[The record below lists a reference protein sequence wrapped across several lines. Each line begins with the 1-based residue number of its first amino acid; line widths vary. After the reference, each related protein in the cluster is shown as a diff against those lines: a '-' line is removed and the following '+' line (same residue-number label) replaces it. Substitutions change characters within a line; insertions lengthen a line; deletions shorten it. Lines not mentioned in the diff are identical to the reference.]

1 MYLTNLSLKRSVFA
15 TVTILA
21 LVVLGFLSYF
31 GLNINDYPE
40 VEFPYV
46 AVTIIQQGASPEQI
60 ESKIALKVEEAIGQI
75 SGIKHIYSIVNE
87 GVSMT
92 WAEFTLETPS
102 AVAAQDVRDKLSTI
116 RGDLPQDIEE
126 PVIARF
132 DPMAVPIM
140 SLAVTGDISL
150 REITA
155 IVEDQVK
162 RPLEAVKGVGAVNM
176 YGDEE
181 REIQIQLDK
190 EKMALYGLTTVEI
203 LDSLRSENLDIPG
216 GKLSDE
222 GREIT
227 LRTAGN
233 MVRVEDFA
241 NLPVA
246 RRSGVQLYVK
256 DVARVVDGTKEKSSL
271 ALYQGKQTIGLDII
285 KQSGT
290 NTVKVAD
297 TVRKTVEE
305 LQKGL
310 PHGVK
315 VNIVTDN
322 SSFIRESVQ
331 DVFRTIIE
339 GSILAVLTVF
349 VFLRNWRSTAISAV
363 SIPTS
368 IITTFFMMRA
378 LNFSLNYLS
387 LMALSLSVGLLIDD
401 AIVVIE
407 NITRHMSQGKSALT
421 AAKEATT
428 EIGLAVTATSLTI
441 VAVFLP
447 VAGMTGIIGQFFKQ
461 FGLTV
466 VCAVLMSLLV
476 SFTLVPLMSSRVL
489 KQEEPRIRGPVGV
502 FLGWF
507 NKGLNFI
514 TGCYAQLLKG
524 VLRHRWL
531 TLGLATVLFVGSLM
545 MVGFLGSSFIPSAD
559 IGQLNVSAQLDSGLS
574 LEAAENITVEMEKA
588 VRSLPE
594 VVSTY
599 SKVKADNVNMFV
611 ELVDKKERQRS
622 VGDIARDL
630 REKFKSF
637 AGIQVAINTNS
648 GIDSAKTVEWYLLG
662 QDDTLLQGYAEKA
675 LQVAASIPGAVDVA
689 SSYKP
694 GKAES
699 KIEIKHDLAADL
711 GISTGQV
718 ADTLYTLF
726 SGTVV
731 GQFEEG
737 EDRFDVRV
745 RLQDANRKNI
755 DDLSNI
761 YLPSRYAGANGENPM
776 IPLDQVTEKVFNTS
790 SSEILR
796 YDRTKEILISA
807 NLDGISL
814 GEFNKLFNEK
824 FAQEVHMPAG
834 YRIFAGGESELM
846 GDTFSSMGMAIFTAV
861 LFIFFI
867 LAAQFESYIDPFAI
881 MLSLPL
887 AIIGAVLGLWVMGSD
902 LSLMSM
908 IGIIMLMG
916 LVTKNAILLVD
927 FAKQQRAKGVERSEA
942 LLKAAVTRLRPIM
955 MTTVA
960 MIFGMMPLALALG
973 KGAES
978 RAPMAHAIIGGLITS
993 TLLTLVV
1000 VPVIYTILD
1009 DLKNWGR
1016 KHLRK
1021 KSPARQNA
1029 VKEL

>member
-1 MYLTNLSLKRSVFA
+1 MFLTNLSIKRPVFA

-21 LVVLGFLSYF
+21 LVMLGLLSCF

-40 VEFPYV
+40 LEFPYV
-46 AVTIIQQGASPEQI
+46 GVTIVQPGASPGQI

-75 SGIKHIYSIVNE
+75 SGIKHIYTVVNE

-92 WAEFTLETPS
+92 WAEFSLETPS
-102 AVAAQDVRDKLSTI
+102 MVAAQDVRDKLSTI

-126 PVIARF
+126 PVITRF

-150 REITA
+150 KEISA
-155 IVEDQVK
+155 IVEDKVK
-162 RPLEAVKGVGAVNM
+162 RPLQAVKGVGAVNL
-176 YGDEE
+176 YGEQE

-190 EKMALYGLTTVEI
+190 EKMALYGLTTTEV
-203 LDSLRSENLDIPG
+203 LDSLTSENMDIPG
-216 GKLSDE
+216 GKLSE
-222 GREIT
+222 GGREIT

-233 MVRVEDFA
+233 IRRVEDFT
-241 NLPVA
+241 NLPLA
-246 RRSGVQLYVK
+246 RRSGVQIYVK
-256 DVARVVDGTKEKSSL
+256 DVATIKDGVKDPSSL

-297 TVRKTVEE
+297 TVRQTVNE
-305 LQKGL
+305 LQKEM
-310 PHGVK
+310 PNGVK
-315 VNIVTDN
+315 INIVADN
-322 SSFIRESVQ
+322 SVYIRESVS
-331 DVFRTIIE
+331 DVFRTIVE
-339 GSILAVLTVF
+339 GSILAVITVF
-349 VFLRNWRSTAISAV
+349 VFLRNWRSTAISAI

-368 IITTFFMMRA
+368 IITTFFMMRI
-378 LNFSLNYLS
+378 LDFSLNYMS

-407 NITRHMSQGKSALT
+407 NISRHMSQGKSALT

-447 VAGMTGIIGQFFKQ
+447 VAAMTGIVGQFFKQ

-476 SFTLVPLMSSRVL
+476 SFTLVPLISSRVL
-489 KQEEPRIRGPVGV
+489 RQEETRLRGPLGT
-502 FLGWF
+502 FLKWF
-507 NKGLNFI
+507 NDGFEKLTGYYAILLGKVLKHRRI
-514 TGCYAQLLKG
+514 T
-524 VLRHRWL
+524 
-531 TLGLATVLFVGSLM
+531 LAAAAFLFVGSLLI
-545 MVGFLGSSFIPSAD
+545 VPFLGSSFIPTAD
-559 IGQLNVSAQLDSGLS
+559 IGQLNVSAQFDSGLS
-574 LEAAENITVEMEKA
+574 IEAAQDVTAKMENVI
-588 VRSLPE
+588 RGFPE
-594 VVSTY
+594 VTMAY
-599 SKVKADNVNMFV
+599 SKVEADNVNIFV
-611 ELVDKKERQRS
+611 ELADKKDRKRS
-622 VGDIARDL
+622 VKDIAREL
-630 REKFKSF
+630 RKEFKSIP
-637 AGIQVAINTNS
+637 GIQVSINNNS
-648 GIDSAKTVEWYLLG
+648 GIDNAKTVELFLLG
-662 QDDTLLQGYAEKA
+662 QDDAVLQGYAEKA
-675 LQVAASIPGAVDVA
+675 LSVVESIPGAVDVS

-694 GKAES
+694 GKSEV
-699 KIEIKHDLAADL
+699 KMEIKHDMASDL
-711 GISTGQV
+711 GISTAQV

-726 SGTVV
+726 SGKVV
-731 GQFEEG
+731 GQFEDG
-737 EDRFDVRV
+737 ENRYDVRV
-745 RLQDANRKNI
+745 RLQDYDRRNV

-761 YLPSRYAGANGENPM
+761 YLTSRYSGAM
-776 IPLDQVTEKVFNTS
+776 VPLEQVTEKVFNTS

-796 YDRTKEILISA
+796 YDRTKEIQITA

-814 GEFNKLFNEK
+814 GEFNKAFEEK
-824 FAQEVHMPAG
+824 FNQENKMPVG
-834 YRIFAGGESELM
+834 YRIFAGGESERM
-846 GDTFSSMGMAIFTAV
+846 DDTFSSMGAAIFTAV

-867 LAAQFESYIDPFAI
+867 LAAQFESYIDPFSI

-887 AIIGAVLGLWVMGSD
+887 AIIGAVLGLWLTTSD

-927 FAKQQRAKGVERSEA
+927 FAKQQRALGVERNEA
-942 LLKAAVTRLRPIM
+942 LLKAAIIRLRPIM
-955 MTTVA
+955 MTTTA
-960 MIFGMMPLALALG
+960 MIFGMLPLALALG

-1009 DLKNWGR
+1009 DLRGWSSRFLHRGVK
-1016 KHLRK
+1016 
-1021 KSPARQNA
+1021 QNI
-1029 VKEL
+1029 VS